1 MTVERRVG
9 VGYDAHR
16 FSPERSLVIGG
27 VPIPN
32 TPGLA
37 GHSDAD
43 VLAHAVTDALL
54 GASAL
59 GDIGRHF
66 PDDDARYA
74 DADSVELLTETA
86 ARLDREGGWR
96 VVNVDSTVICERPRL
111 QPHVARMVE
120 RLCGALRTEAANVS
134 VKATTSDGMG
144 FTGRG
149 EGIAAFAVAL
159 IERGSEGS

>member
-27 VPIPN
+27 VQIPN

-96 VVNVDSTVICERPRL
+96 VVNVDSTVVCERPRL

-120 RLCGALRTEAANVS
+120 RLCGALGTEAANVS
-134 VKATTSDGMG
+134 VKATTNDGMG

-159 IERGSEGS
+159 IERGSEG

>member
-16 FSPERSLVIGG
+16 FSPERPLVLGG
-27 VPIPN
+27 VEIPGA
-32 TPGLA
+32 PGLA

-54 GASAL
+54 GASVL

-66 PDDDARYA
+66 PDDDPRFAN
-74 DADSVELLTETA
+74 ADSVGLLAETTS
-86 ARLDREGGWR
+86 LLKSQEGWR
-96 VVNVDSTVICERPRL
+96 VVNVDSTVVCERPRL
-111 QPHVARMVE
+111 QPFLAGMIE
-120 RLCGALRTEAANVS
+120 RLSRALETGAANVS

-159 IERGSEGS
+159 IERVSEPR